1 MSTRFSHIFWF
12 LPSGKAAARRRPTAA
27 NHHENHVAPKKAN
40 ELRDLSLATYRSEK
54 LEKPL
59 SQRRRST
66 VKRNTRHFLSFAAR
80 TIFTAA
86 MAGAL
91 LASFMA
97 FCQAD
102 VGQSKPLDL
111 VTAVTQVAKQNIPA
125 VVHIE
130 VTERKEVDNP
140 LLPFEKDPLFRRYF
154 NLPKKLP
161 KKFKQEV
168 VGLGSGVIIDTQGH
182 ILTNN
187 HLVAGA
193 SKIEVVMANGHSY
206 SGNTVSLVG
215 TDAKT
220 DLAVIQ
226 ILVSEALPHTTFGD
240 SDKVEVGQWVVAI
253 GHPRGLDQTVTHG
266 IISAKHRR
274 GITDPSSYQD
284 FLQTDAAINPGNS
297 GGPLLNLYGDVI
309 GINTAIA
316 SESGGSEGIGFAIPS
331 NMAVHVSQ
339 ELLAR
344 GKVERGWVGVTM
356 QDLTPELVRKL
367 GVNNTRGVLVAGVFR
382 DSPADRA
389 GLKKGDVVVAYQ
401 DKEMPDS
408 GTFRNEVSTA
418 LIGQEVKISV
428 LREGKKQHFL
438 VQIGSQEEQKKI
450 LSASLRERFG
460 LTVRPLTAKEKD
472 KYGLETDQGVAV
484 QEVAPKSVFSKM
496 GFRTGDLILQ
506 VNDDWVDDPEDLA
519 GLLAAQPSGEKAN
532 ILAIDHKSGK
542 SGYLTLTLP

>member
-1 MSTRFSHIFWF
+1 MI
-12 LPSGKAAARRRPTAA
+12 
-27 NHHENHVAPKKAN
+27 
-40 ELRDLSLATYRSEK
+40 
-54 LEKPL
+54 
-59 SQRRRST
+59 
-66 VKRNTRHFLSFAAR
+66 RNTRRLPQVAAR
-80 TIFTAA
+80 IIFTAS

-102 VGQSKPLDL
+102 VGQSRPLDL
-111 VTAVTQVAKQNIPA
+111 ATAVTQVAKQNIPA

-140 LLPFEKDPLFRRYF
+140 LLPFEKDPYFRRYF
-154 NLPKKLP
+154 NPPKKLP
-161 KKFKQEV
+161 KKFKQEI
-168 VGLGSGVIIDTQGH
+168 VGLGSGVIIDTHGH

-193 SKIEVVMANGHSY
+193 SKIEVMMADGRSF
-206 SGNTVSLVG
+206 SGKTVSLVG
-215 TDAKT
+215 ADAKT
-220 DLAVIQ
+220 DLAIIQVI
-226 ILVSEALPHTTFGD
+226 VNESLPHTTFGD

-297 GGPLLNLYGDVI
+297 GGPLLNLYGEVI

-331 NMAVHVSQ
+331 NMAVHVSKA
-339 ELLAR
+339 LIAKGR
-344 GKVERGWVGVTM
+344 VERGWLGVTL
-356 QDLTPELVRKL
+356 QDLTPEVVSKMGLSS
-367 GVNNTRGVLVAGVFR
+367 TRGVLVAGVFQE
-382 DSPADRA
+382 SPAERA
-389 GLKKGDVVVAYQ
+389 GIRKGDVVIAYEG
-401 DKEMPDS
+401 KEMRDS
-408 GTFRNEVSTA
+408 GTLRNDVSTA

-428 LREGKKQHFL
+428 LREGKKQDFL
-438 VQIGSQEEQKKI
+438 IQIGSQEEQRKI

-460 LTVRPLTAKEKD
+460 IAVRSLTAKEKD
-472 KYGLETDQGVAV
+472 KYSLEADQGVALT
-484 QEVAPKSVFSKM
+484 EVGAKTAFSKL

-506 VNDDWVDDPEDLA
+506 VNDEWVDDPEDLA
-519 GLLAAQPSGEKAN
+519 AMLAAMPSGEKVS
-532 ILAIDHKSGK
+532 ILAIDHRSGK
-542 SGYLTLTLP
+542 TGYLSLKLP